1 MSIKSLP
8 KKMGNDLKANV
19 KAVYHALDIA
29 SDGSLSLIKESIAK
43 SYQGFM
49 DAKFSNLIL
58 DMADNNIKTD
68 ELIKFINSQ
77 SHEDR
82 EFMSNL
88 IIKSLHA
95 DNRITTFLLAK
106 LSKNKIKNGSLNYYE
121 SSLFTNINTFTHED
135 FEIYHACLTNPKE
148 HKTGELISY
157 YFINVPLEKEHYS
170 CALDKFVSFGILHKP
185 LLANGGHNK
194 TEKDVILSFFKNP
207 YSDTLYQI
215 LDEYFKN
222 TPPS

>member
-19 KAVYHALDIA
+19 KAVYRALDI
-29 SDGSLSLIKESIAK
+29 SSGGSLSLIKQSIVK
-43 SYQGFM
+43 SYQGFL
-49 DAKFSNLIL
+49 DDKFSNLIL
-58 DMADNNIKTD
+58 DMADNNIETD

-106 LSKNKIKNGSLNYYE
+106 LSENKIKNGSLDYYE
-121 SSLFTNINTFTHED
+121 SSLFTNINTFTYED
-135 FEIYHACLTNPKE
+135 FKIYYTCLTNPKE
-148 HKTGELISY
+148 HKTDEVVNY
-157 YFINVPLEKEHYS
+157 YFMSVPLNKEYYS
-170 CALDKFVSFGILHKP
+170 CALDKFISFGFLHKP
-185 LLANGGHNK
+185 LLANGGHTK
-194 TEKDVILSFFKNP
+194 TDKDVVLSFFKNS
-207 YSDTLYQI
+207 YSDTLYQL
-215 LDEYFKN
+215 LDEYFKKN
-222 TPPS
+222 PSE